1 MQKNLERSE
10 VDTTGGSRPIAVAG
24 IYPEDRSKPRSP
36 RNYTHAVELA
46 GGRPIVL
53 STFDLAPGEEPL
65 EGVPTL
71 TELDPESARLPDEVA
86 GLVLPGGGDI
96 NPSLYGSEPHPRTR
110 NTSERRDAFEVNLLG
125 QALEREIPVLAICR
139 GMQLLNVYL
148 GGTLDQH
155 LAEAEGRLDHD
166 RDRPRAE
173 PAHGARFAKD
183 SFMAGILGPHGNVNS
198 HHHQGLDEVADDLV
212 EIGWAD
218 DGVIEAV
225 IAPDHPWVVGVQW
238 HPEVM
243 APVDHTELE
252 IFKQF
257 VTATQTRKT
266 SLTAVRSA

>member
-1 MQKNLERSE
+1 MQENVELSE
-10 VDTTGGSRPIAVAG
+10 VDTTGGSRHIAVAG
-24 IYPEDRSKPRSP
+24 IFPDDRSKPRSP
-36 RNYTHAVELA
+36 RNYTHALELA
-46 GGRPIVL
+46 GAHPIVL
-53 STFDLAPGEEPL
+53 STFPLAPGEEPL

-71 TELDPESARLPDEVA
+71 TELDPEGARLPDEVA

-96 NPSLYGSEPHPRTR
+96 NPARYGQEPHPRTR
-110 NTSERRDAFEVNLLG
+110 NTNDRRDAFELNLLS

-139 GMQLLNVYL
+139 GMQLLNVYF

-155 LAEAEGRLDHD
+155 LADTEGHLDHD

-173 PAHGARFAKD
+173 PAHGARFTKD
-183 SFMAGILGPHGNVNS
+183 TLMAEVLGQHGNVNS
-198 HHHQGLDEVADDLV
+198 HHHQGLDEVADELT

-225 IAPDHPWVVGVQW
+225 VAPDHQWVIGVQW

-257 VTATQTRKT
+257 VAATESSAT